1 MKLSSRRGFS
11 GLVFASFLSTVLLC
25 GVFFPAAGDAVTL
38 KGYPKLNWG
47 LEDVYV
53 TGYPPNVLLL
63 IDTGSP
69 MIWTPQG
76 KMPLKEVNFND
87 TPFGDCTY
95 GDGSR
100 PSSKWTTRNE
110 RYGRDLDPSNNDIN
124 DDNNYYN
131 NLIFKD
137 SSYSRE
143 KPKPG
148 YTVDDLIPNDSRLYK
163 LKLVLWRLL
172 ESKELVKDM
181 NLGLA
186 TFWQQ
191 NIPTGSPADWYKGY
205 KYKGYKYK
213 EYSDRDL
220 YQGGPDWIINGKHSI
235 NFLYQNSHLITWGVD
250 INNYYGGSQ
259 KANKARLRVP
269 IQSTSSSNV
278 IEQIKTLIDGE
289 ESSGNDELRAD
300 GKAPLARS
308 IYSTEV
314 VEDKESNG
322 GTAWHFFK
330 STPMVGICQTNW
342 LVILTAGDDNLN
354 DESPVEAVKALYR
367 KSRNLVTING
377 DPLEYPIR
385 TLVIGFVDPND
396 DSADVV
402 KLRDTLNRMAFY
414 GMDSGYDKDG
424 NPREYVEPSSGG
436 NYALFANDVPGLIE
450 GFSRVFATIQS
461 GRFGSNAPIAVRTPG
476 VDEDLSAIVPYYTRK
491 GEGQWHG
498 DLCKEDMQSGLVL
511 WSAESQLPTPADR
524 AVYTVVWDD
533 GDKPSERGVTNLS
546 LFEPEESSN
555 QISAFSKEMGIGN
568 SNKKE
573 LKDFI
578 GWLRGYKNYGDGDLS
593 RREHVLSDM
602 EHSGFSLVGP
612 PGGSYTNPK
621 YLAFKEDNKDRLK
634 SVYIQSNSGM
644 LHCFDEEN
652 GKERWAFVPPNVLH
666 SVRIAS
672 LRFSKKSEGLFA
684 YSTEE
689 KSLPLY
695 LLDGPVAVGDV
706 SDPDGE
712 YHTVLIGFLG
722 RGGAGMYA
730 MDITDPENPR
740 FLWAMENDFNDD
752 KDDYDRLFWAKKDSD
767 SDLGVDMYV
776 FSEDENPD
784 FSLLGFTTT
793 GSPSLGMVSR
803 SGGDVPAFILS
814 GGVGTKKDS
823 KIGKAVYVVNAL
835 SGEIV
840 HSFLS
845 SFNGDGVEADLGTVL
860 SPAVAYSTRMRDRTI
875 EGFFCADSA
884 GSILQGN
891 TDSVFELKNMWAL
904 SCPSAREG
912 ISFPGLVNP
921 LPLGVGLIKND
932 VWVFGGTSGMS
943 LAEGDGFQ
951 NSRNI
956 IFSLNSERAKSSSG
970 FRDLNNP
977 DVGMIFHDDDKHSI
991 GSIGWFVPLDLES
1004 SELGQ
1009 EYATTSPL
1017 MTHGAIF
1024 IATYQKSMDEDK
1036 CSANGFAHLYVLD
1049 PTNGQGYWDAA
1060 GRKRV
1065 SIEGLKIAG
1074 ISVAGD
1080 KLILSVKKMRPFKKP
1095 KDIGE
1100 IKIEEKGDLLE
1111 IDLNSLHLPE
1121 GSVGDRIPRVIYWRE
1136 LFSQ

>member
-1 MKLSSRRGFS
+1 MKLSSQRDFS

-25 GVFFPAAGDAVTL
+25 GVFFPDSGDAVTL

-76 KMPLKEVNFND
+76 KMPARKVYFKD

-100 PSSKWTTRNE
+100 PSSAVSSRKE

-148 YTVDDLIPNDSRLYK
+148 YTIDDLIPNDSRLYK
-163 LKLVLWRLL
+163 MKLVLWRLL

-191 NIPTGSPADWYKGY
+191 HIPNGALADWYKVSPY
-205 KYKGYKYK
+205 
-213 EYSDRDL
+213 E
-220 YQGGPDWIINGKHSI
+220 GGPDWAIEDYSQSKCYRDS
-235 NFLYQNSHLITWGVD
+235 QNIKWGVM
-250 INNYYGGSQ
+250 INDYHYNNQ
-259 KANKARLRVP
+259 KANKARLRIP
-269 IQSTSSSNV
+269 IKSTSDSSV
-278 IEQIKTLIDGE
+278 ISDIKKLIDGE

-308 IYSTEV
+308 IYSSKV
-314 VEDKESNG
+314 GKSDESNG
-322 GTAWHFFK
+322 DISGTAWHFFN
-330 STPMVGICQTNW
+330 STHMGGICQTNW

-367 KSRNLVTING
+367 NSKKLNG
-377 DPLEYPIR
+377 ETLEYPIR

-396 DSADVV
+396 DSTDVI

-476 VDEDLSAIVPYYTRK
+476 LDEEVSAIVPYYTRK
-491 GEGQWHG
+491 GEGQWYG
-498 DLCKEDMQSGLVL
+498 DVCKEDLKSGLVQ
-511 WSAESQLPTPADR
+511 WSAEAQLPTPDKR
-524 AVYTVVWDD
+524 KIYTVTWDD
-533 GDKPSERGVTNLS
+533 GDGMPENGVSNLS
-546 LFEPEESSN
+546 LFKPQGDPWQLSVFSREMGFDSSN
-555 QISAFSKEMGIGN
+555 KVDLN
-568 SNKKE
+568 
-573 LKDFI
+573 DFI
-578 GWLRGYKNYGDGDLS
+578 GWLKGYKKYGYGDLS
-593 RREHVLSDM
+593 RRDNILSDM
-602 EHSGFSLVGP
+602 EHSGLCLVGP
-612 PGGSYTNPK
+612 PGGSYTNK
-621 YLAFKEDNKDRLK
+621 EYLAFKQEHKDRLK
-634 SVYIQSNSGM
+634 SVYVQSNSGM
-644 LHCFDEEN
+644 LHCFDEES
-652 GKERWAFVPPNVLH
+652 GKERWAFVPPNVLY
-666 SVRIAS
+666 SQRIAF
-672 LRFSKKSEGLFA
+672 LRFSLKSDGKII
-684 YSTEE
+684 YSSEE
-689 KSLPLY
+689 RSLPLY
-695 LLDGPVAVGDV
+695 LLDGPLAVGDV
-706 SDPDGE
+706 LDPDGK
-712 YHTVLIGFLG
+712 YRTVLVGFLG

-730 MDITDPENPR
+730 MDITDPEKPR
-740 FLWAMENDFNDD
+740 FLWAVENAFDVNGHN
-752 KDDYDRLFWAKKDSD
+752 YDRLSWSQKDAY
-767 SDLGVDMYV
+767 SDLGVKMEILSKD
-776 FSEDENPD
+776 EDPD

-793 GSPSLGMVSR
+793 GPPALGMISVNDDSL
-803 SGGDVPAFILS
+803 PAFILS
-814 GGVGTKKDS
+814 GGVGLKRDS
-823 KIGKAVYVVNAL
+823 DIGKAIYVVNAL
-835 SGEIV
+835 TGELI
-840 HSFLS
+840 HQFIS
-845 SFNGDGVEADLGTVL
+845 SRNEGNNIEVDLGIVL
-860 SPAVAYSTRMRDRTI
+860 SPAVAYSTSMRDRTI
-875 EGFFCADSA
+875 EGFFCSDSA
-884 GSILQGN
+884 GSILKGN
-891 TDSVFELKNMWAL
+891 TDNDLELKNIWSL
-904 SCPSAREG
+904 SCPSSREG
-912 ISFPGLVNP
+912 ISFSNLINP
-921 LPLGVGLIKND
+921 LPLCVGLIKND

-943 LAEGDGFQ
+943 LANGDKFK

-956 IFSLNSERAKSSSG
+956 LFSFNSKKIKYTSG

-977 DVGMIFHDDDKHSI
+977 DVGVVFHNNYEYSS
-991 GSIGWFVPLDLES
+991 GTIGWFMPLDLES
-1004 SELGQ
+1004 LELGQ
-1009 EYATTSPL
+1009 EYSTTSPL

-1024 IATYQKSMDEDK
+1024 IATYQKSMEEDK

-1049 PTNGQGYWDAA
+1049 PTTGRGYWNKA
-1060 GRKRV
+1060 GKKRLTF
-1065 SIEGLKIAG
+1065 EGLKIAG
-1074 ISVAGD
+1074 ISVSGD

-1095 KDIGE
+1095 SDIGD
-1100 IKIEEKGDLLE
+1100 IQVVEKGDLLE
-1111 IDLNSLHLPE
+1111 INLNSLNLKE
-1121 GSVGDRIPRVIYWRE
+1121 NSIETLGSMIPKILYWRE